1 MIIDILQITIPSLI
15 LLIAV
20 IYIVKGFLKNQTEL
34 INANLL
40 RDSEN
45 RKKESELKSIE
56 ISKANKEITMPLR
69 LHAYERMTLF
79 CTRME
84 LSNIIRNSGA
94 LNTSVKFLSR
104 DLIFNIEDEYKH
116 NITQQMY
123 MTDELWQIILLAKFE
138 TISIIQTVTK
148 QTEELHKDTTPEVS
162 DFIRQMDQYLNEH
175 GQEGYL
181 HALNAIKKEV
191 SLLY

>member
-1 MIIDILQITIPSLI
+1 MVIDILQITIPSLI
-15 LLIAV
+15 LLTAV
-20 IYIVKGFLKNQTEL
+20 LVLVKGFLKNQTEL
-34 INANLL
+34 INSSIL
-40 RDSEN
+40 RDAEL
-45 RKKESELKSIE
+45 RKKESEQKSVE

-138 TISIIQTVTK
+138 TISIIQSVTK
-148 QTEELHKDTTPEVS
+148 QTEELSKDRTPEVS
-162 DFIRQMDQYLNEH
+162 DFIKLMDIYLGEH